1 MSILVE
7 EVAALKN
14 FNDRERPALE
24 NITGGKEIE
33 RFKMGNDHLVIVK
46 DPLCPGQVVCKYAC
60 YANSEVGKDPVI
72 VTAEWDVS
80 AQTLLKE
87 NSPKGHHPFFNNY
100 NIVVYKRGNRSINC
114 SLMQPIDFGH
124 FKAMAVGL
132 VCKER
137 KYNLNTEITN
147 YKSKRL
153 GSRIYNFIRTIML
166 TALVLA
172 VMYLMY
178 LEARY

>member
-1 MSILVE
+1 MGTLVE
-7 EVAALKN
+7 EITTLKY
-14 FNDRERPALE
+14 FNRRERPSLE
-24 NITGGKEIE
+24 TITGGKEIE
-33 RFKMGNDHLVIVK
+33 RFKMGNDQLVIVK
-46 DPLCPGQVVCKYAC
+46 DPKCPGQVVCKYAC
-60 YANSEVGKDPVI
+60 FSNSKLVDNSII
-72 VTAEWDVS
+72 VTAEWDV
-80 AQTLLKE
+80 ALQNLLKD

-100 NIVVYKRGNRSINC
+100 NIVVYGKGNRSINC
-114 SLMQPIDFGH
+114 SLMQPVDFDH

-132 VCKER
+132 ISKER

-153 GSRIYNFIRTIML
+153 GARIYNFIRTIML

-178 LEARY
+178 LEAKY